1 MTLTAW
7 SVEYHK
13 PRGFKFTGLKWRE
26 EVHDLV
32 YPTSYSQFQLVS
44 AHVCG
49 DDPNVVWQTQVSE
62 DSNWPLFGHHV
73 FSGVV
78 DGSWRPGGS
87 MHASGSLGG
96 VAKVDLVVPGPPLL
110 AKLTFVPPVDPVVDY
125 KSFLQVT
132 QVPVEDDLSCPDNP

>member
-1 MTLTAW
+1 
-7 SVEYHK
+7 
-13 PRGFKFTGLKWRE
+13 
-26 EVHDLV
+26 
-32 YPTSYSQFQLVS
+32 
-44 AHVCG
+44 
-49 DDPNVVWQTQVSE
+49 
-62 DSNWPLFGHHV
+62 
-73 FSGVV
+73 
-78 DGSWRPGGS
+78 